1 MAVVNYSATLDGSTS
16 FTHLNGNT
24 VDWDPSGFLGYLS
37 FYHPTPGDTLDA
49 TVTLDGMDWTIA
61 ALRFGADGDNIT
73 RLSDANGNSGR
84 RIDYLKLGDNSDVD
98 LISTRVKYIEGND
111 GDLHDVTLGSA
122 NTRSVNLSAN
132 QNWVTTGSGWVGQ
145 IETSGKDRV
154 TVDSGGAGFIN
165 TGDQRDIIRVQNG
178 GFVEQIKVGSGNDVV
193 TVVGGARVASVR
205 GDGNNTVTVGNNS
218 RINSL
223 ELDNGSNTV
232 KLIGSGQIN
241 VIKVSEGDATITT
254 DSNWVEL
261 ISTRDGNDVVELGSG
276 GAGLVRLGGGDDMI
290 TVQNGGNV
298 NYISATSG
306 NNTVTVGNTSNIN
319 SLDLDNGSN
328 TVNLV
333 GSGRINYIKV
343 AKGDATINTDT
354 GWTEGI
360 TSWMSSNMV
369 NIGAGGV
376 GSMQFFGDATLVHNI
391 TSQGWIGALQV
402 SDDAQTTVT
411 LQGSNGAGTL
421 RTSGGDDMI
430 TTDTGW
436 VELISTRDGNDVV
449 ELGTGGAGTI
459 RLGGGDDVIKISDID
474 PNNGVAILGQGGSDT
489 IDFSAYS
496 LGITFTLDSS
506 GIWQKPGAPGGD
518 LDLPGGAFFQ
528 ETGVDNIT
536 GTSLDDWIEGDRGDN
551 VLSGGAGKDEIRGL
565 GGADEIDGGISGDRL
580 FGQGG
585 ADTISGGGGNDKII
599 GGGGGDRIEGGT
611 GKDKMTGNSG
621 ADTFV
626 FGANSGADT
635 ITDYDDGVDS
645 FEIADHAGGFGT
657 LVINDDGTDIMI
669 THDGGTITLDG
680 ATGTTIDAG
689 DFNFLV

>member
-84 RIDYLKLGDNSDVD
+84 RIDFLSLGDNSDVD

-122 NTRSVNLSAN
+122 NTGSVNLYAN

-165 TGDQRDIIRVQNG
+165 TGDQRDIIKVQNG
-178 GFVEQIKVGSGNDVV
+178 GSVDLINAGSGNDLV
-193 TVVGGARVASVR
+193 TIVGGSWVGSVR
-205 GDGNNTVTVGNNS
+205 GTDGNNTVTVGNNS
-218 RINSL
+218 TISSL
-223 ELDNGSNTV
+223 ELN
-232 KLIGSGQIN
+232 
-241 VIKVSEGDATITT
+241 
-254 DSNWVEL
+254 
-261 ISTRDGNDVVELGSG
+261 R
-276 GAGLVRLGGGDDMI
+276 
-290 TVQNGGNV
+290 
-298 NYISATSG
+298 
-306 NNTVTVGNTSNIN
+306 
-319 SLDLDNGSN
+319 GSN

-333 GSGRINYIKV
+333 GSGRIHHTKV
-343 AKGDATINTDT
+343 TEGDATINTDT
-354 GWTEGI
+354 GWSEGI

-369 NIGAGGV
+369 NIGTGGV
-376 GSMQFFGDATLVHNI
+376 GSMLFSGDATLVHNI

-402 SDDAQTTVT
+402 SGDAQTTVT
-411 LQGSNGAGTL
+411 LQGSNGAATL

-474 PNNGVAILGQGGSDT
+474 PNNGVAIFGQGGSDT